1 MKKKMKITRWKEC
14 GSNIKQSIKK
24 MMMERIKMKN
34 AKKNFKKK

>member
-24 MMMERIKMKN
+24 KMERIKMKN